1 MKILN
6 NILSIGIAAGAGLAI
21 GWLSAPK
28 RGGQAR
34 AIVADE
40 LQKYKDSLDA
50 YSIERLREAKK
61 AIDQNLLNQ
70 PTKSSQVMNKIKE
83 MVA

>member
-1 MKILN
+1 MKTLS
-6 NILSIGIAAGAGLAI
+6 NILSIAIAAGAGLAI

-28 RGGQAR
+28 RGRQAR

-61 AIDQNLLNQ
+61 TIDQNLLNRPAQ
-70 PTKSSQVMNKIKE
+70 GSKVMNKIKE